1 MVMAD
6 TSIQMVISIQEIGL
20 MENGQAGV
28 NLLINLA
35 KLTKVCGSIVNSW
48 ALENFENDG
57 ENSYRNRINYQ
68 RKSKSNLELK

>member
-35 KLTKVCGSIVNSW
+35 KLTKVCGSTVNLW

-57 ENSYRNRINYQ
+57 KNSYKNRINYYL
-68 RKSKSNLELK
+68 KIKFNLELK